1 MKKMMVNSILALA
14 GIYITV
20 LVILFFTQ
28 ERFIFFTR
36 KINKSQEL
44 VLSEFSKFEINI
56 SHVGN
61 NLHGW
66 FIKKEVNSETPLIIY
81 YGGNAEE
88 VSQNL
93 YDQEYFGEHSLLYMN
108 YRGYGLSTGR
118 PGQGALFS
126 DAIYIF
132 DQISKTHNIPP
143 SNIILMGRSL
153 GAAVATHVA
162 SKREVKG
169 VILVTP
175 FDSLVKIAKKHYPI
189 FPVKMLLKHPF
200 NSIQLAPKINIPMMA
215 IIASRDRIIP
225 NEMSLN
231 LVDHWGGN
239 SEYVV
244 IKNAGHNSIHQYNEY
259 WTAVGRFLSELT
271 KENS

>member
-1 MKKMMVNSILALA
+1 MVNSILALA
-14 GIYITV
+14 GFYITV
-20 LVILFFTQ
+20 LVVLFFTQ
-28 ERFIFFTR
+28 EHLIFFTR
-36 KINKSQEL
+36 KINNSQKL
-44 VLSEFSKFEINI
+44 VLSKFSKFEINI
-56 SHVGN
+56 SHNGN

-108 YRGYGLSTGR
+108 YRGYGLSNGR

-132 DQISKTHNIPP
+132 DQISKTYNIPP
-143 SNIILMGRSL
+143 NNIILMGRSL

-162 SKREVKG
+162 SERQVKG

-175 FDSLVKIAKKHYPI
+175 FDSLVKIAKEHYPI
-189 FPVKMLLKHPF
+189 FPVKTLLKHPF
-200 NSIQLAPKINIPMMA
+200 NSIQLAPKINMPMMA

-239 SEYVV
+239 GEYVV

-259 WTAVGRFLSELT
+259 WATVGRFLSELT
-271 KENS
+271 KENL

>member
-1 MKKMMVNSILALA
+1 MMVNSILTLA
-14 GIYITV
+14 GFYITV
-20 LVILFFTQ
+20 LVVLFFTQ
-28 ERFIFFTR
+28 ERLIFFTF

-44 VLSEFSKFEINI
+44 ALIEFSKFEIII
-56 SHVGN
+56 SHNGN

-88 VSQNL
+88 VSENL

-108 YRGYGLSTGR
+108 YRGYGLSTGK
-118 PGQGALFS
+118 PGQDALFS

-153 GAAVATHVA
+153 GTAVATHVA
-162 SKREVKG
+162 SKRQVKG

-189 FPVKMLLKHPF
+189 FPIKTLLKHPF
-200 NSIQLAPKINIPMMA
+200 YSIQLAPKINIPMIA

-225 NEMSLN
+225 NEFSRN

-259 WTAVGRFLSELT
+259 WISVGRFLSELA
-271 KENS
+271 KENL